1 MFVMDISLR
10 PSTPRDIDWLVDLR
24 AEVLRVDLERLGR
37 YDENLVRDR
46 MRLGFRPDW
55 TRIVVVERADVG
67 SITTRP
73 EGSTRWIEHFYL
85 TASVQGKGVG
95 SIVLE
100 RVLAETHVGDTKL
113 NVLQG
118 SAARRLYER
127 YGFVSDQE
135 DEVDV
140 FMTLEPIR

>member
-1 MFVMDISLR
+1 
-10 PSTPRDIDWLVDLR
+10 
-24 AEVLRVDLERLGR
+24 
-37 YDENLVRDR
+37 

-55 TRIVVVERADVG
+55 TRIVVVDRADVG

-73 EGSTRWIEHFYL
+73 EGSTRWIEHFYV

-113 NVLQG
+113 NVLQR

-140 FMTLEPIR
+140 FMTLEQVR